1 MQNEFDKQKNR
12 KAKKAGQDEQGIILL
27 DEDNQWVWMREDAAA
42 NNIVLRLDKEYG
54 YTINVI
60 QGDTEIVDYELGD
73 GANQIRI
80 NQQ

>member
-1 MQNEFDKQKNR
+1 
-12 KAKKAGQDEQGIILL
+12 
-27 DEDNQWVWMREDAAA
+27 MREDAAA

-54 YTINVI
+54 YNINVK
-60 QGDTEIVDYELGD
+60 QGDTEIIDYELGD